1 MERGSIGESKK
12 STMWPCMLAE
22 RERVMNSELMVTVTQ
37 RAQCVGRLRG
47 WAEPPGRG
55 HTTVSASRV

>member
-22 RERVMNSELMVTVTQ
+22 RERAMNSELMVTVT
-37 RAQCVGRLRG
+37 
-47 WAEPPGRG
+47 
-55 HTTVSASRV
+55 